1 VHTGKQSDTG
11 QANYNASAAEL
22 LLAHEVADWLR
33 VGKSTVYAWANAGK
47 LPCIRLNGIL
57 RFRPKDI
64 QEWLEAHQV
73 PISQGATCLDGLQ
86 SQRPPVSTAIL
97 QRTARHVLRHTTD
110 TATVDS
116 EKSPSLGK
124 KQG

>member
-11 QANYNASAAEL
+11 QANYTASATEL

-73 PISQGATCLDGLQ
+73 SVSQGATCLDGLQ
-86 SQRPPVSTAIL
+86 SQLPPVSTTIL
-97 QRTARHVLRHTTD
+97 QRTARHVCDVR
-110 TATVDS
+110 
-116 EKSPSLGK
+116 GK
-124 KQG
+124 